1 MNLQLAKTASSSW
14 EISCLEPTKTLNF
27 PHPLSSSYIFTY
39 RSFLGRPGQV
49 SSHCPRPRHRVMIL
63 MGETMAP
70 AQAGTESRPSADGV
84 SVPGLLGRFFYY
96 SWPVASILDLLR
108 TQSQPLQDA
117 VPAPRPCPGLPKLAV
132 WSSSST
138 LQVGSDN
145 FMWTPASGSDKNSR
159 GHGPAELG
167 GESLSPVRVEDLITS
182 GQGSSA

>member
-1 MNLQLAKTASSSW
+1 MNLQVARTAASSC
-14 EISCLEPTKTLNF
+14 ELSCLEPTKTLNF

-39 RSFLGRPGQV
+39 RSFLGRLGQV
-49 SSHCPRPRHRVMIL
+49 SSHCPRPRHHVMIL
-63 MGETMAP
+63 MDETMAP
-70 AQAGTESRPSADGV
+70 VQAGTESWPSADGV
-84 SVPGLLGRFFYY
+84 SVPGLLGRFFL
-96 SWPVASILDLLR
+96 VALCILDLLR
-108 TQSQPLQDA
+108 TLGL
-117 VPAPRPCPGLPKLAV
+117 APNLNHSRTQCPGFCPGLPKLAV